1 MRTGGKRAARRR
13 EERRGLPAEP
23 QVVGEGK
30 ETASGIEIM
39 HYVQD
44 RFEEI
49 RSATLEDCARLKDC
63 PGITWINVNGIRDVP
78 TLRSLAALFGLH
90 PLTTEDIGNPAQRP
104 KAENFEQYLFFA
116 LKMLTYDD
124 ATHSI
129 LNENVS
135 VVLGD
140 RWVVSFQEREG
151 DVLDPVRERI
161 RSGKGRLR
169 SEGADYLAYAIMD
182 SVVDEYFVVLE
193 KLGDHIEEIDEQIL
207 SVPDATH
214 MKELHRLKREVLFL
228 RKAVWPLREEIA
240 TIEKSGSRFV
250 GDSIKPFLRDLYDHT
265 IEIID
270 MVETNRDIV
279 SGMHDTFLSAVSNR
293 MNEIMKVLT
302 IIGTIFIPLTFIAG
316 VYGMN
321 FEHMPELKWP
331 RGYYGV
337 MALMAA
343 LAFGMLAAF
352 KKRKWL

>member
-1 MRTGGKRAARRR
+1 MSGGGKRGTGRRAKLPGLPTEKQLVA
-13 EERRGLPAEP
+13 EERK
-23 QVVGEGK
+23 Q
-30 ETASGIEIM
+30 TTSGIEIM
-39 HYVQD
+39 HYAPD
-44 RFEEI
+44 GFEEI
-49 RSATLEDCARLKDC
+49 RNATLEDCARLKDC
-63 PGITWINVNGIRDVP
+63 PGITWINVDDIRDTGAV
-78 TLRSLAALFGLH
+78 RSLAALFGLH

-151 DVLDPVRERI
+151 DVLDPVRDRI

-207 SVPDATH
+207 AVPDRTH
-214 MKELHRLKREVLFL
+214 MKELHRLKREILFL
-228 RKAVWPLREEIA
+228 RKAVWPLREEIS
-240 TIEKSGSRFV
+240 TIEKSGSRLV

-302 IIGTIFIPLTFIAG
+302 IIATIFIPLTFIAC
-316 VYGMN
+316 V
-321 FEHMPELKWP
+321 
-331 RGYYGV
+331 
-337 MALMAA
+337 
-343 LAFGMLAAF
+343 
-352 KKRKWL
+352 